1 MPAAYAHYRFGKDV
15 LDCLP
20 SLYKKPIK
28 KYRELYDI
36 GLHGPD
42 ILFYYKP
49 LSSNPI
55 NKTGNAMHDQPADT
69 FFLRMS
75 DIFKTCEAP
84 EALTAYLYG
93 FICHFALDSTCHP
106 YIEKITS
113 ANHISHTELETELER
128 YYMLKDNIDPMA
140 YVPIQHI
147 YTTDFNCKVIA
158 PCFGLTEKEI
168 KASLKGMI
176 TSHKLLHAPT
186 KFKRTV
192 LYTGLKLTGNY
203 DYMQGLIMKPNA
215 DLTCEKYFTLL
226 NNLYEEAITVATSLI
241 QQYTNVLEHNT
252 GISPR
257 FHLTF
262 GAGENWEQL
271 YII

>member
-20 SLYKKPIK
+20 SIYKKTIE

-55 NKTGNAMHDQPADT
+55 NKAGNAMHDQPADT
-69 FFLRMS
+69 FFSRMS
-75 DIFKTCEAP
+75 DFFKTCDEP
-84 EALTAYLYG
+84 EALKAYLYG

-106 YIEKITS
+106 YIEKITTI
-113 ANHISHTELETELER
+113 NNISHTELETELER
-128 YYMLKDNIDPMA
+128 YYMQKDEISPMD

-147 YTTDFNCKVIA
+147 HPTDFNSKVIA
-158 PCFGLTEKEI
+158 PCFDLTEKDI
-168 KASLKGMI
+168 KSSLRGMI

-203 DYMQGLIMKPNA
+203 DYMQGLIMKPEPN
-215 DLTCEKYFTLL
+215 LTCQKYCSLL
-226 NNLYEEAITVATSLI
+226 NNLYEDAITVAASLI
-241 QQYTNVLEHNT
+241 QQFANVLEHNA
-252 GISPR
+252 GISSR